1 MNPRMTLF
9 LTVLVAGVTTA
20 SIEATS
26 GLRPISAHRPADVSQ
41 MTPQPQSLWA
51 TQWGG
56 FDFVRGLQAIGPES
70 VWAVGSHAVHYDGQS
85 WKAVDRRDHPAGLTG
100 VSLLEDGMGWMVG
113 NEEELIP
120 IQGGTAGPS
129 VHVPGYRFRDIATVS
144 ESEAWAVALTTSS
157 RQAVILHF
165 LDGRWTEAWT
175 GDGSTHLSSI
185 WMASATE
192 GWAVGSTAVHFDGQG
207 WTEWTLPPMEVS
219 LNTVR
224 GSGPGDVWAA
234 GGRALGSQRV
244 LLHFDGAGWK
254 VVLNEDGPGIR
265 ALAIRATEG
274 IAVSAAGDV
283 FALREGKAQLLT
295 VNLPSSWRPQF
306 IEDFT
311 SATYVPGAPYALV
324 STASGV
330 IYRLQGQDISL
341 VRDVGTFTGV
351 AMANDHLGWA
361 VGRRAV
367 SFDGLDWSELPDASE
382 LHRAVDVAATSSGEA
397 WAAGADGLL
406 LRYRGGA
413 WERVLVPTAADF
425 KRVVTMQ
432 DGAVWV
438 FGDAPVGAAE
448 TPQAVIIGPDGGGG
462 WREVWRGPGKAG
474 DVAATAGRALVTT
487 SAGVWHLEGTAWS
500 KVRDKGAVSVGI
512 GPAGELWAGDN
523 GMIQQ
528 LAPTG
533 WTTVATMPANSES
546 VNAFYT
552 GDQAVWAVGDFGIV
566 AAYRAGVWQ
575 VVRGDPELN
584 GYSGAPYSL
593 NDMATVSLPGGQ
605 TGLWAVGAP
614 DTIIHS
620 LEADVLG
627 LPGITPQPTRI
638 HFPFPTPVWGSV
650 MYLPRLDLRPAYRG
664 SACGSA
670 DGAPIGDIESVAWS
684 TARFYSRGG
693 PQPEPSLHEIG
704 LLTAGDLAAEH
715 GIDLVGVDVRGQAIR
730 PESCLWWAHFAGW
743 FDDASP
749 GSTPSAPDPTWT
761 RMDLVLSLADGAV
774 IYEGFAGKA
783 TPAPPT
789 QTRAPGRPTHEA
801 PPTPTY
807 QLPPTPKP
815 APTRR

>member
-9 LTVLVAGVTTA
+9 LTVLVAGVTT
-20 SIEATS
+20 SGIEADS
-26 GLRPISAHRPADVSQ
+26 RLSAMSAHRPATVLQ
-41 MTPQPQSLWA
+41 LTPQPRSLWT

-56 FDFVRGLQAIGPES
+56 FNLVQGLQAIGPES
-70 VWAVGSHAVHYDGQS
+70 VWAVGSHAVHYDGRS
-85 WKAVDRRDHPAGLTG
+85 WKAVDRRDHPAELNGM
-100 VSLLEDGMGWMVG
+100 SLLEDGMGWMVG
-113 NEEELIP
+113 DEEELIP
-120 IQGGTAGPS
+120 IQGGIAGPS

-144 ESEAWAVALTTSS
+144 ESEAWAVALTTSGS
-157 RQAVILHF
+157 RGVILHF
-165 LDGRWTEAWT
+165 LDGRWSEAWT
-175 GDGSTHLSSI
+175 GDGFLRFSSI
-185 WMASATE
+185 WMASPTE
-192 GWAVGSTAVHFDGQG
+192 GWAVGSTAVHFDGKG

-234 GGRALGSQRV
+234 GGRPLGSQRV
-244 LLHFDGAGWK
+244 LYHFDGTGWK
-254 VVLNEDGPGIR
+254 AVLNEDGPGIL
-265 ALAIRATEG
+265 ALAVRAAEG
-274 IAVSAAGDV
+274 IAVSTAGEV
-283 FALREGKAQLLT
+283 FALREGKAQQLT
-295 VNLPSSWRPQF
+295 VNAPASWWPKF
-306 IEDFT
+306 IEYFT
-311 SATYVPGAPYALV
+311 SVTYVPGAPYVLA
-324 STASGV
+324 STVSGV
-330 IYRLQGQDISL
+330 IHRLQGEDISL
-341 VRDVGTFTGV
+341 VRDIGTFTGV

-361 VGRRAV
+361 VGRRAL
-367 SFDGLDWSELPDASE
+367 SYDGSDWTELPDASE
-382 LHRAVDVAATSSGEA
+382 LHHAVDVAATSSEEA

-413 WERVLVPTAADF
+413 WERVTVPTAADF

-432 DGAVWV
+432 DGTVWV
-438 FGDAPVGAAE
+438 LGDAPVGAAE
-448 TPQAVIIGPDGGGG
+448 APQAVILGPDGGGG

-474 DVAATAGRALVTT
+474 DAAAGAGRALVTT

-512 GPAGELWAGDN
+512 GPAGELWAGDE
-523 GMIQQ
+523 GTIQQ

-533 WTTVATMPANSES
+533 WTTVATMPANFES
-546 VNAFYT
+546 VNAFHN
-552 GDQAVWAVGDFGIV
+552 GDQAEWAVGDFGIV
-566 AAYRAGVWQ
+566 AAYRSGVWQ

-584 GYSGAPYSL
+584 GYSGARYSL
-593 NDMATVSLPGGQ
+593 NDMAAVSLPGGQ

-620 LEADVLG
+620 LESDVLG

-638 HFPFPTPVWGSV
+638 RFPTPFWGSV

-664 SACGSA
+664 SSCGSA

-715 GIDLVGVDVRGQAIR
+715 GIDLVGVDVRGQTIR

-774 IYEGFAGKA
+774 IYEGFSGKA

-789 QTRAPGRPTHEA
+789 QTRAPGRPTREA
-801 PPTPTY
+801 PPNPTH